1 MIKIVHVMFQY
12 SLVGMKKWLQRNQI
26 RRNSMNSKIIS
37 SELNLNSISEFKE
50 VDFNWNEI

>member
-1 MIKIVHVMFQY
+1 MFQY

-26 RRNSMNSKIIS
+26 RRNNMNSKIIS

>member
-50 VDFNWNEI
+50 VDLNWNEI